1 MQPEGQVGMVTQAL
15 WRLLF
20 HQEAQKLDMELNGF
34 CVMSDEGL
42 VSSVVLFPHSFILE
56 GESLFYA
63 ILYATF

>member
-1 MQPEGQVGMVTQAL
+1 MGMVTQVL

-20 HQEAQKLDMELNGF
+20 HLEAQKLDMERNGF

-56 GESLFYA
+56 WECLFYA
-63 ILYATF
+63 ILYVTFKIL